1 MVRKMTRVNTFAFP
15 PLHRTRT
22 LVRRSWAGRRVLVV
36 GAARQGTAMARF
48 WARRGAQVIL
58 NDRRPLEE
66 LGEAREALAG
76 LPIEWA
82 TGDHPLELLEGVD
95 AVGVSGGVP
104 LSLPLLQEARRRGLP
119 LYSDAHLFL
128 EEAVCP
134 VVAIT
139 GSSGKTTTTTLLGRM
154 ARAAAQEE
162 ALVPQL
168 PKRFRR
174 VWVLGNIGPPLL
186 DFVDELQP
194 EDVAV
199 VELSS
204 FQLDLVRVS
213 PEVGVVLNITPNHL
227 DRHGTMEAYIQ
238 AKAHMVAHQGPHD
251 RAVLGHEEPNAWSLR
266 QQTRARVAAF
276 GLTPPPVPVP
286 AVFLQRHRFV
296 LRDAM
301 GRAHILFSADLVRLP
316 GQHNLQNVAAAAL
329 AAALMGLEPEHMEAG
344 LEGFTGVPHRLE
356 LVMEHNGVAWYND
369 SIATTPERAMAA
381 LRAFAGRPIILL
393 AGGKDKNLPWDAW
406 ARLVRQEVE
415 HLLIF
420 GPAQQKILSALE
432 AVPGDRPRTVKV
444 FPGLRPAVEEAARLA
459 QPGTVVLLSP
469 GATSFDEFPNFEV
482 RGERFRAWVKEITGG
497 AE

>member
-1 MVRKMTRVNTFAFP
+1 MRKMTPGNAFTYP
-15 PLHRTRT
+15 RLRRTRT
-22 LVRRSWAGRRVLVV
+22 LTRPSWAGRRVLVV

-66 LGEAREALAG
+66 LEEARQALAD
-76 LPIEWA
+76 LPITWA
-82 TGDHPLELLEGVD
+82 AGTHSLALLEGVA

-162 ALVPQL
+162 ALVPHL

-186 DFVDELQP
+186 DFVDALQP

-238 AKAHMVAHQGPHD
+238 AKAHMVAHQGPD
-251 RAVLGHEEPNAWSLR
+251 DWAVLGHEEPNAWKLR
-266 QQTRARVAAF
+266 HQTKARVAAF
-276 GLTPPPVPVP
+276 GLTSPPAPVP
-286 AVFLQRHRFV
+286 AVFVQQNRFV

-301 GRAHILFSADLVRLP
+301 GRAHELFSTDQVHLP

-329 AAALMGLEPEHMEAG
+329 AAALMGLEREHMEAG
-344 LEGFTGVPHRLE
+344 LDGFTGVPHRLE
-356 LVMEHNGVAWYND
+356 LVLEHQGVAWYND

-406 ARLVRQEVE
+406 ARLVRREVE
-415 HLLIF
+415 HLLVF
-420 GPAQQKILSALE
+420 GPAQHKILTALD

-444 FPGLRPAVEEAARLA
+444 FPRLRPAVEEAARLA
-459 QPGTVVLLSP
+459 QPGSVVLLSP
-469 GATSFDEFPNFEV
+469 GATSFDEFQSFEV
-482 RGERFRAWVKEITGG
+482 RGEHFRAWVKEITGG
-497 AE
+497 AG